1 MLTTVPTVSDDD
13 VVDVLADVGGL
24 VNLDYRQPSGMVS
37 TMSLLLLTVLTLLRA
52 LTMLTIL
59 LVTILLVT
67 ILLVMTLLV
76 TILLVMSL
84 IDLAGS
90 RYTFG

>member
-1 MLTTVPTVSDDD
+1 MLAVVPTVSDDD

-67 ILLVMTLLV
+67 ILLVMSLSTLLV
-76 TILLVMSL
+76 LEH
-84 IDLAGS
+84 
-90 RYTFG
+90 FG

>member
-1 MLTTVPTVSDDD
+1 MLAVVPTVSDDD

-52 LTMLTIL
+52 LTMS
-59 LVTILLVT
+59 TILLVT
-67 ILLVMTLLV
+67 ILLVMSLSTLL
-76 TILLVMSL
+76 
-84 IDLAGS
+84 
-90 RYTFG
+90 TFGTLWLDYLVAIVLSYETK

>member
-1 MLTTVPTVSDDD
+1 MLTVVPTVSDDD

-67 ILLVMTLLV
+67 ILLV

-84 IDLAGS
+84 STLLAS
-90 RYTFG
+90 VHLWLTIR